1 LYTGGNVVQELNF
14 DLQNAWNMASQ
25 ALRSQLSEMSYENFI
40 KPIVPVSYDRE
51 QVVLMLQR
59 DYQIN
64 YVRQRYSIYIENALE
79 QVTGVFRKVV
89 FVLPAE
95 AKERASQMRPQN
107 NILLNPKYTFDSFVV
122 GSSNRFA
129 HAASMAVSNAVGAAY
144 NPLFIYGG
152 VGLGKTH
159 LMHAIGNHI
168 IKYKPDIKL
177 LYVTSESFTNELIS
191 AIQSQRNIELREKY
205 RTLDIL
211 LIDDIQFI
219 AGKVSTQEE
228 MFHTFNALYQSGKQI
243 VLSSDKHPKDIQMLE
258 ERLVS
263 RFESGLVADIT
274 KPDFETTVAI
284 LRKKAEVDGLFIS
297 EDVFVMI
304 AQHVFS
310 SVREM
315 EGCLTRIT
323 AYAAITGRPIDLE
336 LAQEVMR
343 DMKSIKDPK
352 RITAD
357 VIIDA
362 VSEYYGISV
371 LDMKSQKRSRDIA
384 APRQVAMYLIR
395 DMLSMSLPRIGAE
408 FSGRDHTTVMHSC
421 DKITNELKTDYRLRQ
436 NIEDLRK
443 IITE

>member
-1 LYTGGNVVQELNF
+1 MQDLNF

-40 KPIVPVSYDRE
+40 KPIIPVSYDRE

-95 AKERASQMRPQN
+95 AKERAAQMRPRN

-129 HAASMAVSNAVGAAY
+129 HAASMAVSNSVGTAY

-284 LRKKAEVDGLFIS
+284 LRKKAEADGLFIS

-323 AYAAITGRPIDLE
+323 AYAAVTGRPIDLE

-362 VSEYYGISV
+362 VSDYYGISV
-371 LDMKSQKRSRDIA
+371 LDMKSQKRSREIA
-384 APRQVAMYLIR
+384 VPRQVAMYLIR

-436 NIEDLRK
+436 NVEDLRK

>member
-1 LYTGGNVVQELNF
+1 MNF

-25 ALRSQLSEMSYENFI
+25 ALRLQLSEMSYENFI

-59 DYQIN
+59 EYQIN
-64 YVRQRYSIYIENALE
+64 YVRQRYSIFIENALE
-79 QVTGVFRKVV
+79 QVTGVFRKVI

-107 NILLNPKYTFDSFVV
+107 NILLNPKYTFDNFVV

-129 HAASMAVSNAVGAAY
+129 HAASMAVSNSVGAAY

-168 IKYKPDIKL
+168 IRYKPDIKL

-228 MFHTFNALYQSGKQI
+228 IFHTFNALYQSGKQI

-323 AYAAITGRPIDLE
+323 AYAAVTGRPIDVE

-362 VSEYYGISV
+362 VSEYYDISV
-371 LDMKSQKRSRDIA
+371 LDMKSQKRSREIA
-384 APRQVAMYLIR
+384 VPRQVAMYLIR

-421 DKITNELKTDYRLRQ
+421 EKITNELKTDYRLRQ
-436 NIEDLRK
+436 NVEDLRK

>member
-1 LYTGGNVVQELNF
+1 MQDMNF
-14 DLQNAWNMASQ
+14 DLQNAWSK
-25 ALRSQLSEMSYENFI
+25 ALESLKENVSPLSYENFI
-40 KPIVPVSYDRE
+40 EPIVPVTCDRNK
-51 QVVLMLQR
+51 VVLMLRR
-59 DYQIN
+59 DHQIN
-64 YVRQRYSIYIENALE
+64 HARQRYSIIIENAL
-79 QVTGVFRKVV
+79 QNATGVYRSVE

-95 AKERASQMRPQN
+95 AQARADQSRQQQS

-129 HAASMAVSNAVGAAY
+129 HAASMAVSNALGQAY

-168 IKYKPDIKL
+168 IKFKPDTKL

-228 MFHTFNALYQSGKQI
+228 IFHTFNALYQSGKQI

-284 LRKKAEVDGLFIS
+284 LRKKAEADGLFVS
-297 EDVFVMI
+297 EDVFTMI

-315 EGCLTRIT
+315 EGCLTMIT
-323 AYAAITGRPIDLE
+323 AHAALYNKPITLE
-336 LAQEVMR
+336 LAQEALR
-343 DMKSIKDPK
+343 DMKSVMDPK
-352 RITAD
+352 RINAD
-357 VIIDA
+357 TVIEA
-362 VSEYYGISV
+362 VSEFYGVSV
-371 LDMKSQKRSRDIA
+371 LDMKSQKRSREIA
-384 APRQVAMYLIR
+384 IPRQVAMFLIR
-395 DMLSMSLPRIGAE
+395 EMLSLSLPRIGSE

-421 DKITNELKTDYRLRQ
+421 DKIAREMKNDFRLRQ

-443 IITE
+443 IISG